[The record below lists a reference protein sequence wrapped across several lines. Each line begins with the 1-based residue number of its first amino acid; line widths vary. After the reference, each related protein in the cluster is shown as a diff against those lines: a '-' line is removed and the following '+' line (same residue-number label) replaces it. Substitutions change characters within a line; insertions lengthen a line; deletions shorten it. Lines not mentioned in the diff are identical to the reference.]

1 MDYKSNFE
9 VYLLQEIIDENY
21 FMLDEKNIKIIL
33 NFYMKL
39 SETNIERAELEG
51 YDKIRTDKYKSLFKE
66 QKYKIFDVCG
76 WINIMQKIYMKLADE
91 EKNKFVR
98 ELYAIAHNTNSLY
111 SDYCEKSIRYLISK
125 EINNVFNGKRK
136 QEDFVEVFRDVLKE
150 KFINDFYS
158 EIIKEKL
165 ISYDKFDAT
174 EMIMQLN
181 KKNCTYLFTYIVM
194 YYSIY
199 RFRFEWK
206 YVNVD
211 TLKLLWNQHGS
222 MQVDAKDVIYKISK
236 SNINHRFTDE
246 MYTKFMEYI
255 NININDGVINTVYKD
270 NIMDVFYVWLIK
282 TCFIHENDFAMY
294 PVYRNSFNFNIQII
308 IINKLS
314 KHDELMERDS
324 VFNWIRH
331 MRHNIFVN
339 EANFPDKLD
348 ITLRNLLLVNIDPEI
363 MLNYIAKNLYY
374 NAEESIGIYLLIKIE
389 KLSTERQEQIEIK
402 EMIKRVFVLKNM
414 CIDQYIKMIE
424 KECHI
429 CRCDINYIQKEKMK
443 RYLSLII

>member
-255 NININDGVINTVYKD
+255 NININDG
-270 NIMDVFYVWLIK
+270 
-282 TCFIHENDFAMY
+282 E
-294 PVYRNSFNFNIQII
+294 
-308 IINKLS
+308 
-314 KHDELMERDS
+314 
-324 VFNWIRH
+324 
-331 MRHNIFVN
+331 
-339 EANFPDKLD
+339 
-348 ITLRNLLLVNIDPEI
+348 
-363 MLNYIAKNLYY
+363 
-374 NAEESIGIYLLIKIE
+374 
-389 KLSTERQEQIEIK
+389 
-402 EMIKRVFVLKNM
+402 
-414 CIDQYIKMIE
+414 
-424 KECHI
+424 
-429 CRCDINYIQKEKMK
+429 
-443 RYLSLII
+443 